1 MGNMLKFELRRL
13 LTKPVFYIMLVLCV
27 GVAVFYVF
35 SSRQSMNYMIEN
47 MSDVV
52 SEWDYGYTTS
62 SVKEAFAEYL
72 SPQRLALGE
81 LWWMLPTVLA
91 IFTAIF
97 VCEDRA
103 RGTIKNI
110 YARGY

>member
-52 SEWDYGYTTS
+52 S
-62 SVKEAFAEYL
+62 
-72 SPQRLALGE
+72 
-81 LWWMLPTVLA
+81 
-91 IFTAIF
+91 
-97 VCEDRA
+97 
-103 RGTIKNI
+103 
-110 YARGY
+110 